1 MKRICILVIMT
12 ALFPHFIMGQDDYYN
27 VTKNGNSI
35 TISGSLNGI
44 SNSTTMS
51 KDDLHLNLPPS
62 QKRTSDDG
70 NHGKDTPTPP
80 LEGNYEGPA
89 SEGSWGGNDTYSNG
103 LYERMKNNVGWYKYD
118 GEAFSILD
126 EVNSMLSADCIDIHL
141 LQNVYVRF
149 KSLSS
154 YQRSVLGYEGDEA
167 LAQLVSQLNN
177 ARPLYDKYSMMA
189 LNIKN
194 NSFSKVDKDVM
205 HKPYEELNGYLRQF
219 LSEDEFDRAK
229 IEYGK
234 YEKSQIVNGI
244 YARIRSQE
252 SRHNYKKTVNSDSH
266 LALQK
271 TTNSL
276 VDNYK
281 VGAMAVKNVSEGRK
295 QLASLFGDELV
306 PKPVLLEKL
315 ENGINTVNN
324 AIDAKGMFV
333 KAFTGDWEGAA
344 SDYLGKAKEKL
355 IDPLND
361 CALGLGSTVTGSYK
375 TMKRVFNFKET
386 MTTLVNDTW
395 NGVKDAIQAI
405 ERGENPNSVWNRV
418 IIRTEQKDINTINKG
433 LKRS

>member
-1 MKRICILVIMT
+1 MLMWFLSHCSFAQFEIPDTWDGSDGRHPQSRINPGEPPKVKLDIPLNRKSKT
-12 ALFPHFIMGQDDYYN
+12 EE
-27 VTKNGNSI
+27 K
-35 TISGSLNGI
+35 SGGH
-44 SNSTTMS
+44 
-51 KDDLHLNLPPS
+51 D
-62 QKRTSDDG
+62 R
-70 NHGKDTPTPP
+70 PTPP
-80 LEGNYEGPA
+80 LVGNYEGPA

-103 LYERMKNNVGWYKYD
+103 LYERMKDNVGWYKYD

-126 EVNSMLSADCIDIHL
+126 EVKGMLSADCIDIHL
-141 LQNVYVRF
+141 LHNAYVRF

-167 LAQLVSQLNN
+167 LAELTARLNN
-177 ARPLYDKYSMMA
+177 AKPDYDKYSKMA
-189 LNIKN
+189 LDIKN
-194 NSFSKVDKDVM
+194 NSFSEVDKDVM
-205 HKPYEELNGYLRQF
+205 HKPYDELNGYLRQF
-219 LSEDEFDRAK
+219 LSKEEYDSAK

-234 YEKSQIVNGI
+234 YEKSQIVNGV
-244 YARIRSQE
+244 YARLRSQE
-252 SRHNYKKTVNSDSH
+252 SRQNYKKTMNSDSH

-295 QLASLFGDELV
+295 QLADLYGDELV
-306 PKPVLLEKL
+306 PKPVLLDKL
-315 ENGINTVNN
+315 EKGINTVND

-333 KAFTGDWEGAA
+333 KAFSGDWEGAV
-344 SDYLGKAKEKL
+344 SDYMGKAKEKL

-361 CALGLGSTVTGSYK
+361 CAIGLGATVTESYQ
-375 TMKRVFNFKET
+375 TIKRVFNFKET

-395 NGVKDAIQAI
+395 NGVKDAIQSI

-433 LKRS
+433 IKRSF

>member
-1 MKRICILVIMT
+1 MKKHIIIFIIAFLHPRLSHAQSYDLTTGGGKTKIT
-12 ALFPHFIMGQDDYYN
+12 AEVGGIG
-27 VTKNGNSI
+27 GSSE
-35 TISGSLNGI
+35 ISH
-44 SNSTTMS
+44 
-51 KDDLHLNLPPS
+51 KDIWGGS
-62 QKRTSDDG
+62 QKKSSSGGDSGDSRVGSSSSSSG
-70 NHGKDTPTPP
+70 NT
-80 LEGNYEGPA
+80 YSGP
-89 SEGSWGGNDTYSNG
+89 EFIGSWGGNWTKSNEA
-103 LYERMKNNVGWYKYD
+103 YYNKISTIGWEKD
-118 GEAFSILD
+118 NTEAMSVLQELKD
-126 EVNSMLSADCIDIHL
+126 LLSTDCIDIHL
-141 LQNVYVRF
+141 LHNAYVRF

-154 YQRSVLGYEGDEA
+154 YQQSVLGYEGDKA
-167 LAQLVSQLNN
+167 LAELAARLNN
-177 ARPLYDKYSMMA
+177 AKPYYEKYSKMA
-189 LNIKN
+189 LDIKN
-194 NSFSKVDKDVM
+194 NSFSKIDNEVM

-219 LSEDEFDRAK
+219 LSKDEFDRAK

-234 YEKSQIVNGI
+234 YEKSQIVNDV

-252 SRHNYKKTVNSDSH
+252 SRHNYKKTENSDSH

-271 TTNSL
+271 TTNTL

-281 VGAMAVKNVSEGRK
+281 VGAMAVKNASEGQK

-306 PKPVLLEKL
+306 PKPVLLDKL
-315 ENGINTVNN
+315 EKGINTVNN
-324 AIDAKGMFV
+324 AIDAKGMLV
-333 KAFTGDWEGAA
+333 KAFSGDWEGAV
-344 SDYLGKAKEKL
+344 SDYMGKAKEKL